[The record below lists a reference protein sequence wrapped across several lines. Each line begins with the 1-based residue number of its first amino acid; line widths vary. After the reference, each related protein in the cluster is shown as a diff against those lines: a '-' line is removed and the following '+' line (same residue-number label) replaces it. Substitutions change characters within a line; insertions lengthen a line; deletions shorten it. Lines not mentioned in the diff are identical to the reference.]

1 LQSFEPLFRIEN
13 KKDFKLRIQLEQKR
27 IVLKTLAPF
36 FDVLRPILSV
46 FEEAGPDVA
55 ISWVHKYNSGES
67 HILRPLND
75 LIRHPRAGWRDD
87 FVKSSKNEP
96 IDSIYRG
103 YQHEDEP
110 GYEYDCSRDEP
121 HDEDA
126 WDEYLIGEEPEGAW
140 HRTSDIVM
148 ARRKIH
154 GNDGDRFV
162 RAFYE

>member
-1 LQSFEPLFRIEN
+1 LEPLLRIEN
-13 KKDFKLRIQLEQKR
+13 KKGFKLRIHLEQKR

-46 FEEAGPDVA
+46 FEEVGPDVA

-87 FVKSSKNEP
+87 FVKSSKN
-96 IDSIYRG
+96 
-103 YQHEDEP
+103 
-110 GYEYDCSRDEP
+110 EP